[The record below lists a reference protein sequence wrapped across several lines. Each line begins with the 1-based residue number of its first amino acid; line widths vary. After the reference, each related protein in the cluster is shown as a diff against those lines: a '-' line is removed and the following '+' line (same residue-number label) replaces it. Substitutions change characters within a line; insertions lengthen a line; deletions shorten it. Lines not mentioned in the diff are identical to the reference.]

1 MRVAVLS
8 DIHGNLEAFRAVL
21 GRLADL
27 HADRMVSLG
36 DTVGYGADPNACI
49 EIVRHEG
56 IASVLGNHDTRAV
69 GMEEPDGFNAAA
81 ERAVLWTRA
90 QLSEENRRFLAALP
104 RERSMEDAF
113 LVHGSIH
120 DTDRY
125 LLYARDLQDNFGSL
139 RELPG
144 PPVLC
149 LFGHTHLPVA
159 YSSDGAAIR
168 QELGEKVT
176 IGIGRQYLINP
187 GAVGQPRDGDPRA
200 AFALYDTDDRSVT
213 FHRTEYDIPAA
224 QEKIIKAGLPPRL
237 AERLAYG
244 R

>member
-21 GRLADL
+21 GRIADL
-27 HADRMVSLG
+27 RIDRRVCLG
-36 DTVGYGADPNACI
+36 DIVGYGADPNACI
-49 EIVRHEG
+49 EIVRRES
-56 IASVLGNHDTRAV
+56 ITCVLGNHDTRAI
-69 GMEEPDGFNAAA
+69 GMEEPDTFNAAA

-90 QLSEENRRFLAALP
+90 QLTDENRDLLAALP
-104 RERSMEDAF
+104 RELAREDAF

-125 LLYARDLQDNFGSL
+125 ILYARDLQDNFAML

-144 PPVLC
+144 RPAIC
-149 LFGHTHLPVA
+149 FFGHTHLPVA
-159 YSSDGAAIR
+159 YSSGGAGIR
-168 QELGEKVT
+168 QELGTT
-176 IGIGRQYLINP
+176 IALATERQYLVNP

-200 AFALYDTDDRSVT
+200 AFAVYDTDDRSVT
-213 FHRTEYDIPAA
+213 FHRTEYDIAAA
-224 QEKIIKAGLPPRL
+224 QEKIITAGLPPRL